1 MPEEELLTE
10 TGDTE
15 LITLVSA
22 VSTASP
28 LLITIRVLDTDLDT
42 VDNGARNFRSNIS
55 ISFSAGKKTT
65 HLVITIDRI
74 VTFKIPFF
82 FRFNLFLVTTLVVSC
97 RGALSVLQ

>member
-1 MPEEELLTE
+1 MPEEEELLTE

-22 VSTASP
+22 VPTASP

-55 ISFSAGKKTT
+55 ISFSAGKRQ
-65 HLVITIDRI
+65 LIWLLPLIG
-74 VTFKIPFF
+74 
-82 FRFNLFLVTTLVVSC
+82 L
-97 RGALSVLQ
+97 